1 MGAQEGAYQDVGY
14 LPAWFELLE
23 GRGHIC
29 LMDPEIFFFFY
40 LGLNGWVGIS
50 QVEKGEEHSIQKEQ
64 PQA

>member
-1 MGAQEGAYQDVGY
+1 MLDTF
-14 LPAWFELLE
+14 LPGLNSLRAGVISASW
-23 GRGHIC
+23 IQK
-29 LMDPEIFFFFY
+29 FFFFY